1 LKKSL
6 KLALT
11 TMLFMGIGVVVWKF
25 FSTPIPSANL
35 DLADEPANENTAQTN
50 STFQTIVVGSTTIT
64 AEDFQWELGIQ
75 LNSPGLDSA
84 PEFATAGA
92 SDAPPPTTN
101 EPSEKIAET
110 QGLQEQ
116 AMTAVIE
123 RKILY
128 QYIASPAI
136 SFDLSNPGL
145 FTACLEALNE
155 TIASGGS
162 YFASPQSKERLK
174 AKLCEQSVIEQYLE
188 QKVLSSITI
197 SPSEIASY
205 YRLHEKDFNRPLR
218 MFFRQIVFA
227 DEATAKEI
235 RHKIKK
241 TNFAQLALQHSIA
254 PEASKGGLIGPF
266 SREQLPSLF
275 DSAYAMEIGE
285 ITGVIKSDYGFHIIM
300 PSERIPAHHETISAA
315 TPKIRADILRTKR
328 LRAYQNFLN
337 KAMNV
342 ISVTSPNSGVF

>member
-1 LKKSL
+1 MKKPL
-6 KLALT
+6 KLAVT
-11 TMLFMGIGVVVWKF
+11 TMLFLGIGFIIWKF
-25 FSTPIPSANL
+25 SSTPIPSANL
-35 DLADEPANENTAQTN
+35 DLADEPAKENTAQTS

-64 AEDFQWELGIQ
+64 PEDFQWELGIQ
-75 LNSPGLDSA
+75 LNSPGLDSS
-84 PEFATAGA
+84 PEFAKA
-92 SDAPPPTTN
+92 DAPEAPAAVTN

-110 QGLQEQ
+110 PGLQEQ
-116 AMTAVIE
+116 AMTTVIE

-136 SFDLSNPGL
+136 SFDLSNPAL
-145 FTACLEALNE
+145 FTACLEALNQ
-155 TIASGGS
+155 TIAVGGS

-174 AKLCEQSVIEQYLE
+174 ARLCEQSVIEQYLE

-197 SPSEIASY
+197 SPSEIALY

-218 MFFRQIVFA
+218 MVFRQIVFA
-227 DEATAKEI
+227 NEATAKEV
-235 RHKIKK
+235 RREIKK
-241 TNFAQLALQHSIA
+241 TNFAELAVQHSIA
-254 PEASKGGLIGPF
+254 PEASRGGLIGPF

-275 DSAYAMEIGE
+275 DSAYSMEVGE

-300 PSERIPAHHETISAA
+300 PTERIPAHHETVSSA
-315 TPKIRADILRTKR
+315 TPKIRAEILRTKR